1 MPVTKQVYT
10 AAATW
15 TAAQLADVF
24 RDAFIDAGLMS
35 AWHDSFLSGSI
46 ENRVLEVVYDA
57 AKTYGK
63 TYYWFMFSAGEP
75 RVHICTGWNTGSDI
89 PAGPSGAGT
98 QYLDWFAT
106 TTNATSNH
114 RQMIGIAMATA
125 TDAILTRYTASGQS
139 WFTLHQ
145 GASHRCFG
153 IVPPAHAV
161 RSWIDLDRVVFS
173 GYMEVQTRATNNSG
187 SVMWAEPLML
197 RRSHNGAH
205 LRGETAAASYG
216 AGTGN
221 VFGSSLG
228 YYGPGNVTGAASNNS
243 SAGNGVSPHIRL
255 PVYFN
260 NTNPAFTADAS
271 PVFHSLPYSGYV
283 TSTLPADFGVAFHY
297 PQNTMSRGDKLIV
310 SAGVE
315 EWEIMDRAN
324 NATVTTGA
332 SPLFLARVV

>member
-10 AAATW
+10 ATATW

-57 AKTYGK
+57 TKTYGT
-63 TYYWFMFSAGEP
+63 TYYWFMFGATGGAF
-75 RVHICTGWNTGSDI
+75 VHICTGWNTGSDI
-89 PAGPSGAGT
+89 PAGPSSAGT
-98 QYLDWFAT
+98 QYLDWVAT
-106 TTNATSNH
+106 TTNNTVNH
-114 RQMIGIAMATA
+114 KGITPAGLTTA

-145 GASHRCFG
+145 GANYRCFG
-153 IVPPAHAV
+153 IIPPAHAV
-161 RSWIDLDRVVFS
+161 RSWVDLDRVVFGGYLESDTSVSNGS
-173 GYMEVQTRATNNSG
+173 GRVQWVE
-187 SVMWAEPLML
+187 SVFL
-197 RRSHNGAH
+197 RRSHNGGY
-205 LRGETAAASYG
+205 LRGSTATSDYIGTARGASLAYAAM
-216 AGTGN
+216 GN
-221 VFGSSLG
+221 VSNS
-228 YYGPGNVTGAASNNS
+228 AANNS
-243 SAGNGVSPHIRL
+243 NYLRVGSPVVHL

-260 NTNPAFTADAS
+260 NNNPTFTADAS

-283 TSTLPADFGVAFHY
+283 TSTLPADFGIAFHY

-315 EWEIMDRAN
+315 EWEIMERAN
-324 NATVTTGA
+324 NATVGTGA

>member
-1 MPVTKQVYT
+1 MAVTKQVYT
-10 AAATW
+10 ATATW
-15 TAAQLADVF
+15 TASGLATIF
-24 RDAFIDAGLMS
+24 RSAFIDAGLMTE
-35 AWHDSFLSGSI
+35 WHDSFLSGSI

-57 AKTYGK
+57 SKTYGK
-63 TYYWFMFSAGEP
+63 TYYWFMFQTTDV

-106 TTNATSNH
+106 TTNSNANH
-114 RQMIGIAMATA
+114 RQVMGAGLTAA

-145 GASHRCFG
+145 GASYKCFG
-153 IVPPAHAV
+153 IVPPAHTV

-173 GYMEVQTRATNNSG
+173 GYMEAQARAATNSG
-187 SVMWAEPLML
+187 SVMWGEPLML

-205 LRGETAAASYG
+205 LRGETTNTNYG
-216 AGTGN
+216 ASIGAA
-221 VFGSSLG
+221 FGASIG
-228 YYGPGNVTGAASNNS
+228 YYGPGNVNVAATNNS
-243 SAGNGVSPHIRL
+243 VAGNGASPLVRL
-255 PVYFN
+255 PVHFN
-260 NTNPAFTADAS
+260 NTNPAYSADSS

-283 TSTLPADFGVAFHY
+283 TSTLPADFGIAFHY

-315 EWEIMDRAN
+315 EWEILDRAN

-332 SPLFLARVV
+332 SSLFLARVV